1 MKAAI
6 PTNDGI
12 KMAPSFEQAKGFLI
26 LNIELGRV
34 VNEELVWKSISNRLT
49 NPVDNMTLLSGCSAV
64 ITEKISEQNIAG
76 LSSNGITLVQ
86 SNDSIIT
93 NTIVHYLEHEISKA
107 ADHCCCP

>member
-6 PTNDGI
+6 PTNDGL
-12 KMAPSFEQAKGFLI
+12 KMAPSFELAKGFLI

-49 NPVDNMTLLSGCSAV
+49 NPVDPMTLLSGCSTL
-64 ITEKISEQNIAG
+64 ITDQISEQNMAG

-86 SNDSIIT
+86 SKDNIIT
-93 NTIVHYLEHEISKA
+93 NSIVHYLEHEISNA
-107 ADHCCCP
+107 TDHCCCP